1 MKRTCA
7 AMAVWQESPET
18 PKPDVSFIPPLERRR
33 LTGVERAA
41 LAVAWQVRTDA
52 PLPVVFA
59 SRWGEIG
66 VTVKLMQQFHADG
79 EMSPAGFSASVHNAA
94 PGAFSLLT
102 RDKAPYTAIA
112 AGERSLESGLLEA
125 LAWQQNVLF
134 VYAEEATP
142 AFYRPAFDQ
151 PQRACAVAVRFTRT
165 PAEADHAARMPVD
178 ADRPLVATEPQN
190 VRTFTA
196 AFENLD
202 VPPATFEEFTAFLLV
217 GRAPD
222 FITAHLQLT

>member
-1 MKRTCA
+1 MNVTCTA
-7 AMAVWQESPET
+7 FALWQESPET

-41 LAVAWQVRTDA
+41 LGVAWQVRTEA
-52 PLPVVFA
+52 LLPVVFA

-102 RDKAPYTAIA
+102 RNKAPYTAIA
-112 AGERSLESGLLEA
+112 AGERSLEAGLLEA
-125 LAWQQNVLF
+125 LAWQTDVLF

-142 AFYRPAFDQ
+142 ALYLPAFDA
-151 PQRACAVAVRFTRT
+151 PQRACAVAVRLTRASDVT
-165 PAEADHAARMPVD
+165 DGRA
-178 ADRPLVATEPQN
+178 
-190 VRTFTA
+190 FTA
-196 AFENLD
+196 AFESSD
-202 VPPATFEEFTAFLLV
+202 RTPATFEDFVAFLA
-217 GRAPD
+217 GRTDRFDA
-222 FITAHLQLT
+222 AHVQLRAR